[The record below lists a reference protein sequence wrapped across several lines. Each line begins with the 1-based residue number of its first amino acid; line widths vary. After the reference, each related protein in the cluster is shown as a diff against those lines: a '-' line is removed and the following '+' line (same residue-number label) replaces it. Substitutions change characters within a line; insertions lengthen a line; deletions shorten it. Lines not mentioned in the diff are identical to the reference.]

1 LLKIIEKLHH
11 AKPGWQVQ
19 ADVVVIGSGIAGLSA
34 AISARK
40 KDLTV
45 LLLTKDLLSTGSTA
59 WAQGGI
65 AAALGPKDSPVQHL
79 IDTLE
84 AGAGLCNEAAV
95 KILVEEGPAAVRNLI
110 SLGTEFDLDSQGNV
124 ALTREGGHRQDRI
137 AHAGGD
143 ATGAEISRALVS
155 SVLAD
160 PKIKI
165 FEHALVLDLLKDK
178 NQNVCGVTLH
188 VMGEGFIDGVGA
200 ALGRAVVIATGGL
213 SAVFEQTTNPLV
225 ATGDGVALALR
236 AGASVADLEFVQ
248 FHPTVLWVGN
258 EARGAQPLIS
268 EAVRG
273 EGAFLINER
282 GEPFMQNVHPM
293 KDLAPR
299 DVVAHA
305 VVEEIR
311 KSTQGH
317 IWLDGRNLGKETWN
331 KRFPNILASCRKF
344 SINPVTDLIPVVP
357 AAHYSMGGV
366 QTDMSGKT
374 SVAGLFVVGEAA
386 NTGVHGANRLASN
399 SLLEGLV
406 VANRLAQHFIDLP
419 KQTEPLESNKKA
431 SLINGELRRPISQ
444 ITTQGAGAIRD
455 EIGLKATLTNLEE
468 LSNLT
473 TTEGSTQAWEATNL
487 FTVSAFI
494 ASAALMRKESR
505 GAHWRQDFPKLDEK
519 NWLVRIKGEIE
530 DGKIKLSTEQLNSTA
545 VSNER

>member
-1 LLKIIEKLHH
+1 MIKVIEKLHH
-11 AKPGWQVQ
+11 AEPGWQVQ
-19 ADVVVIGSGIAGLSA
+19 ADVVVIGSGVAGLSA
-34 AISARK
+34 AINARK
-40 KDLTV
+40 KNLSV

-65 AAALGPKDSPVQHL
+65 AAALGPKDSPIQHL
-79 IDTLE
+79 ADTLE
-84 AGAGLCNEAAV
+84 AGAGLCDQNAV
-95 KILVEEGPAAVRNLI
+95 KALVEEGSLAIKNLI
-110 SLGTEFDLDSQGNV
+110 SLGTVFDLDSQGNV
-124 ALTREGGHRQDRI
+124 ALTREGGHRQNRI

-160 PKIKI
+160 PMIQI

-178 NQNVCGVTLH
+178 NEQVCGVTLH
-188 VMGEGFIDGVGA
+188 VMGEGLIDGVGA

-236 AGASVADLEFVQ
+236 AGASVADLEFIQ
-248 FHPTVLWVGN
+248 FHPTVLWVGE
-258 EARGAQPLIS
+258 EARGSQPLIS

-273 EGAFLINER
+273 EGAILLNEKLQ
-282 GEPFMQNVHPM
+282 PFMQNMHPM

-311 KSTQGH
+311 NSSSGYV
-317 IWLDGRNLGKETWN
+317 WLDGRKLGEDIWR
-331 KRFPNILASCRKF
+331 KRFPNILASCRKY
-344 SINPVTDLIPVVP
+344 SIDPMNDLIPVVP

-374 SVAGLFVVGEAA
+374 RVPGLFVVGEAA

-406 VANRLAQHFIDLP
+406 VANRLAEHLENLP
-419 KQTEPLESNKKA
+419 KQQEPVSAKSNGE
-431 SLINGELRRPISQ
+431 LISGELRRSINQ
-444 ITTQGAGAIRD
+444 ITTTGAAAIRD
-455 EIGLKATLTNLEE
+455 EDGLKNTLKELELLVSE
-468 LSNLT
+468 KT
-473 TTEGSTQAWEATNL
+473 KEGSTQAWEATNL
-487 FTVSAFI
+487 FTVSTFI
-494 ASAALMRKESR
+494 ASAALMRQESR
-505 GAHWRQDFPKLDEK
+505 GAHWRQDFPKKDDK
-519 NWLVRIKGEIE
+519 NWQVRIKGEIE
-530 DGKIKLSTEQLNSTA
+530 DGQIKLTTQTIA
-545 VSNER
+545 Q